1 MWKCAGLMSNVAL
14 LAKVRMR
21 YLNTVLGLLLHVI
34 LILLAYVPLFVRCID
49 SGLQDTYPVIVLFS
63 LLSLNEILLSITP
76 PSVMV
81 LPVCTFTY
89 SMVIGFFITQVFPW
103 IYPFLIMGLFIFVLG
118 LLLQFVITLVWFK
131 KLWTT
136 SSGLYLP
143 SRLIIIPK
151 FFIQDRIG
159 KGHVF

>member
-1 MWKCAGLMSNVAL
+1 MSNVAL

-118 LLLQFVITLVWFK
+118 LLLQFVITLV
-131 KLWTT
+131 
-136 SSGLYLP
+136 
-143 SRLIIIPK
+143 
-151 FFIQDRIG
+151 
-159 KGHVF
+159 